1 MHSVILI
8 DKKSNAAGLQRYLET
23 NSPSL
28 AGIRILEKTDL
39 AAMSGWF
46 ADIRCLFG
54 TWHMPVLSEKDIA
67 EHFPALELVIY
78 AAGDTSYF
86 AAPFTNRG
94 VEVLSALEENAIPV
108 AEFVLAQI
116 LLANKGYF
124 QARDTYR
131 RGFWRLAFMR
141 ARTPVTRR
149 LGNFGATVGIIGLG
163 AIGTRVVG
171 LLEPFDLKVLVH
183 DPYVADEKFDRL
195 GVRRA
200 SLEEIFATSD
210 VISNHL
216 PDTAETV
223 GMLDYRLFSSM
234 KPDATFINT
243 GRGRQVDERGLVKAM
258 REVRSRTA
266 LLDVTRRE
274 PPDPFS
280 PLFRTPNI
288 LLSPHIAGSLGGEIE
303 RLYRAALRQYEEH
316 FQHARAT

>member
-23 NSPSL
+23 NSSSL

-39 AAMSGWF
+39 AAMSGCF

-86 AAPFTNRG
+86 ATPFANRG
-94 VEVLSALEENAIPV
+94 IEVLSALEENAIPV

-124 QARDTYR
+124 LARDTYR
-131 RGFWRLAFMR
+131 RGFWRLAFTR
-141 ARTPVTRR
+141 ARARVTRR
-149 LGNFGATVGIIGLG
+149 QGNFGATVGIIGLG

-171 LLEPFDLKVLVH
+171 LLEPFDLKVLAH

-200 SLEEIFATSD
+200 SLEEIFAASD

-243 GRGRQVDERGLVKAM
+243 GRGRQVDERGLVRAM

-274 PPDPFS
+274 PPNPFS
-280 PLFRTPNI
+280 PIFRTRNI
-288 LLSPHIAGSLGGEIE
+288 FLSPHMAGSLGGEID
-303 RLYRAALRQYEEH
+303 RLYCSALRQYEEH
-316 FQHARAT
+316 LQHARAT